1 MLNRSPGM
9 STTANS
15 PASSIA
21 TTSKAM
27 HKFLHLRQPLSG
39 SKHPNPRVL
48 QPGHCYKYPFLF
60 VIPQHLLPQA
70 CTHDTVCSSVKQAHL
85 QPPPSLE
92 DTAPG
97 DFRIS
102 YAVRVVLSK
111 VSGKGTTKVLSSCA
125 RNVHIVPAFEK
136 SQYFDS
142 AKNNTNICTRLE
154 QNIKRGFERRT
165 MGRMVVEASPANP
178 VLRQSISQDNM
189 ANTIIMHI
197 NLLFDPVLDA
207 GPPQPKEISAKLHT
221 HTFYATVP
229 WEVRPSW
236 TDQWL
241 LAGRAQEAF
250 TKKTRLASFGIGPF
264 QWTKHI
270 RGANGAQ
277 IENAPKEPSPDSSTS
292 FAGDIYYTASVV
304 LPIVLPKSETQV
316 PTFHS
321 CLLSR
326 TYDLK
331 VRITHN
337 TPKSNLHMANTTF
350 KVPLNVLYTR
360 GDKREVLSTEKE
372 EFSDH
377 VSCVLDSCDNKNP
390 PPTYASLIRVT

>member
-1 MLNRSPGM
+1 M
-9 STTANS
+9 STTTNS

-27 HKFLHLRQPLSG
+27 HKFLHLRQPLPG
-39 SKHPNPRVL
+39 SKHPNSRVL

-70 CTHDTVCSSVKQAHL
+70 CTHDTVCSSVRQAHL

-97 DFRIS
+97 EFRIS

-111 VSGKGTTKVLSSCA
+111 VSSKGMTKVLSSCA
-125 RNVHIVPAFEK
+125 RNMRIIPAFEK
-136 SQYFDS
+136 RQYLDS
-142 AKNNTNICTRLE
+142 VMNNANICSRLE
-154 QNIKRGFERRT
+154 QNLKRGFERRT
-165 MGRMVVEASPANP
+165 MGRMIVEASPANP
-178 VLRQSISQDNM
+178 ILCQSISQGNI
-189 ANTIIMHI
+189 ANTIIMHV
-197 NLLFDPVLDA
+197 NLRFDPVLDA
-207 GPPQPKEISAKLHT
+207 SPPQPKEISAKLHT

-236 TDQWL
+236 ADERH
-241 LAGRAQEAF
+241 LAGRAHEAF
-250 TKKTRLASFGIGPF
+250 TKKTKLASFGVGPL

-270 RGANGAQ
+270 RGANRAQ
-277 IENAPKEPSPDSSTS
+277 IENAPKEPSPGSSTS
-292 FAGDIYYTASVV
+292 FPGGIYYTASVV

-331 VRITHN
+331 VRIAYN
-337 TPKSNLHMANTTF
+337 TPKSNSHMTNTTF
-350 KVPLNVLYTR
+350 KVPLHVLYTR
-360 GDKREVLSTEKE
+360 SDMGEVLSTEKE
-372 EFSDH
+372 EFSH
-377 VSCVLDSCDNKNP
+377 RVSCVLDSCDNKHP
-390 PPTYASLIRVT
+390 PPTYASFNMSYIKS